1 MRTLI
6 LVSLICTG
14 CATGPSVSISTYSM
28 TMSYWRDCVGLDAR
42 YRATDEE
49 CRYRTGPAPQPG
61 AVRAIDE
68 RPYNQRA
75 VWEQVEIISYCR
87 SNPGNDQAV
96 CKDVPEVAN
105 R

>member
-14 CATGPSVSISTYSM
+14 CATGPSVSISTTSM
-28 TMSYWRDCVGLDAR
+28 SMKTWWDC
-42 YRATDEE
+42 YRPNSPHLPTDEE
-49 CRYRTGPAPQPG
+49 CRYRTTPAPQPG
-61 AVRAIDE
+61 AVRTVDE
-68 RPYNQRA
+68 RPYSQRA
-75 VWEQVEIISYCR
+75 NWEQVEIISYCR

-96 CKDVPEVAN
+96 CKDVPEVVH